1 MRDINKEILRLS
13 VPAIVSN
20 VTVPLLSLCDTAIS
34 GHLGSELY
42 LAAIAVGSVMLNVVF
57 WLFGFLRAGTTGLTA
72 TAFGKG
78 DDLSIRKVFSR
89 SLGIAFT
96 AGVCIILLQLPIME
110 LLLRVIQAEEEVMD
124 YVRRYFRICIFGA
137 PALLGVMS
145 ISGWFVGMQTTAYP
159 MAISISVNVINIAF
173 SFLFVFGL
181 GLGFEGVAWG
191 TLCANWIGLAIA
203 YACAVRFRRG
213 KPLWCGVRD
222 IVRGGVGKFFSV
234 NVHLFFRSACI
245 ICVSLGVTSA
255 GARLGALTLAVNVII
270 MQLFQFFSFFMD
282 GFAFSAEALV
292 GRYFGSH
299 DMTTL
304 RSTVKA
310 LLGWTLLMSLLFS
323 AVYAGGCGLISGL
336 LTDSGRVLEGVVDLR
351 VWIGLIPLLSS
362 WAFIYDGFYV
372 GITSTKKM
380 MYATFFSTIV
390 FYIIAFVDYG
400 VDGFCIGVRGNGYH
414 WSAFLSY
421 LMLRGAILAAEW
433 KRTVEITRK

>member
-1 MRDINKEILRLS
+1 MVWRKGYCER
-13 VPAIVSN
+13 
-20 VTVPLLSLCDTAIS
+20 
-34 GHLGSELY
+34 GS
-42 LAAIAVGSVMLNVVF
+42 
-57 WLFGFLRAGTTGLTA
+57 
-72 TAFGKG
+72 
-78 DDLSIRKVFSR
+78 
-89 SLGIAFT
+89 
-96 AGVCIILLQLPIME
+96 
-110 LLLRVIQAEEEVMD
+110 
-124 YVRRYFRICIFGA
+124 
-137 PALLGVMS
+137 
-145 ISGWFVGMQTTAYP
+145 
-159 MAISISVNVINIAF
+159 
-173 SFLFVFGL
+173 
-181 GLGFEGVAWG
+181 
-191 TLCANWIGLAIA
+191 
-203 YACAVRFRRG
+203 
-213 KPLWCGVRD
+213 
-222 IVRGGVGKFFSV
+222 GKFFSV

-400 VDGFCIGVRGNGYH
+400 VDGFCIGVRGNGYL